1 MSGFKAL
8 NIESDDESDIEID
21 DTKELQIEE
30 ALKLYQTAIKYHAEG
45 PGSFDLAAKAYEEL
59 FQSDIFK
66 YPESQTEL
74 RRIELYGPATEEDD
88 VWRDGAQVGSVV
100 PAVGLET
107 GPSTL
112 PQVLHLSHKNYA
124 QFKLDYLTARLDTFN
139 LTLNQ
144 ILSDAATALDHFMSA
159 LDKDDTDLDLWR
171 KTASVGEMLDS
182 KRVARFCLEAVL
194 EGDDEGLGNLLS
206 LPGLHESMAGEELR
220 DLVAG
225 LEDQLSLLQ
234 SPLSTGKRKV
244 LSKMLKKRMST
255 YPEITE
261 REKALRHDQDP
272 PESRELSRTVLDAPS
287 TWAEVGDA
295 LIRQLTAQRH
305 STATTQPR
313 TALAFD
319 LSTASNTKEKVVN
332 SWAGAPTDKR
342 DLSASND
349 DTAQAT
355 AGEQAPVSPRALS
368 AAQPQVTAAEDSTQS
383 ATQATADGDTTMV
396 ESPTMTLPTRKRS
409 GDTAGLNDGSEEG
422 RAKVKRTRTRD
433 STTADDSRQALIDAN
448 LRWEYE
454 QQINE
459 IQAADDW
466 MFETVGNLFERIGVI
481 GFEAVRNVRQELQSP
496 GQDDGKATNGVDH
509 SKEHLKMAKMDLQ
522 AWLTSYSDQ
531 LAHFFTVGGDGNDL
545 SSGRNSSQF
554 GSSTSN
560 NSGSKAVSKPSLLP
574 DDGVLEFLHEVNDD
588 WLLMEEVAWKWI
600 CALLRPEGESH
611 NNTYC
616 DYLWPEHLKTT
627 VVRTLVNFDE
637 SLFDRARDELEIS
650 KRSMVQ
656 SNFDT
661 TLADIAETIFE
672 LHLDVFCLIKE
683 PNSGVDDET
692 IAAQRDRLHRWSE
705 LAREVM
711 QSPSLFKSN
720 PDTADE
726 LNLRFLWAT
735 TFHIAAS
742 SDVTQDHVLE
752 CMNDLRAIFVAAD
765 EPTIRLENNAIIPE
779 LSVAALD
786 KEISKLTTRDFFLKV
801 TTQDQQDPVA
811 MIESLEPLLTSL
823 DDQAQPAEEVE
834 EVQRTAS
841 LANELVRFLQSS
853 DISVR
858 LLLWQK
864 LRDAYERIDYKP
876 KVVWCYFK
884 MIRMILNELAIQLTP
899 ALPQHD
905 RQILLLKCLRQ
916 IQDMTKKVLP
926 LVHKSEG
933 GLECIDEDELRSA
946 VTSFGEVLQ
955 LLQVVNVFE
964 DSIRVGQSQ
973 PPSLPTG
980 QAAPSFTTVTALVHE
995 VQLNIWV
1002 LLYTFLKEAI
1012 FQFHDLFPSQDED
1025 RFDFLRS
1032 VHRNLGLR
1040 GICGGSNKI
1049 FVRMLKDEFVEMTHI
1064 EGYDSEQAQVLY
1076 DLYGLNCFLNPN
1088 YELMEHN
1095 CTHDAFVEKSV
1106 ALQAVDLL
1114 LQQASKLPM
1123 KDLAKHSIKD
1133 TIERV
1138 HGLAPRKKPTDAIM
1152 RNREVYR
1159 SFLRSPINP
1168 LDLYSCLRGEG
1179 NQLAI
1184 GHIPKDDALL
1194 ASRGW
1199 FFLMGHIALAKFR
1212 SQKRTAPT
1220 PTEDVDIAIAF
1231 FMQDLEYSMDN
1242 WETWFR
1248 LGQAYDTKIEENVVW
1263 SAEKLNNS
1271 MSELVQLQRAAIH
1284 CYTMATALAY
1294 RSADLSYETSEK
1306 MTELFS
1312 DFAMRLYA
1320 SSRPPF
1326 DRKPFE
1332 LDDVEKFFSTP
1343 QGVGKGIPFKPLHVY
1358 TAWKLSKTFFQKA
1371 LKGKPHSWTLHFM
1384 LGKCLSKM
1392 KMYHDD
1398 SSPIP
1403 AREARPSSQQVL
1415 SSFIRAIELIP
1426 DEKRKDSREKR
1437 EPVLEPH
1444 YKLVSIVHK
1453 LLINGHISLEQAKEA
1468 LDNTP
1473 YSSSVKFP
1481 EELEGWVPYV
1491 LGVLKALRATDKSNW
1506 HHRMVDRAARIVYN
1520 DLDARLDNTGRLGAN
1535 RAKNELTQQMFTKTM
1550 VLQVWRPDSERAGRH
1565 FVYTNRYTLF
1575 FVEILKTLK
1584 DRSSLE
1590 MLARRVRRRPHDV
1603 FEHSSVW
1610 QVICTAY
1617 LALLREYSNMSEGLE
1632 TSTFSNVVHEDFLA
1646 RKEPLEKWMQAQETG
1661 ASPALDALREVQEL
1675 KKINQSLMKPGAIDD
1690 LIGDSY
1696 AHLYNTVGQR
1706 LWDEQRRLKEE
1717 EEARRPP
1724 PVASPPRNPMMSL
1737 HHLMNIDG
1745 SSDSSAVPSLPS
1757 QPPAGLAAQP
1767 DQAPARRKIGVGRR
1781 EIRTTAESC
1790 FQKAAAATPS
1800 SSSKATASLPRVQVV
1815 IDSSREMR
1823 AGDISA
1829 ETSAPGSIH
1838 DSADDES
1845 ELSEL
1850 EEEGDDE
1857 SNCPVPIEDTRPR
1870 PMFPGLAS
1878 EMQSREASEGVE
1890 EDEGDVE
1897 TNGGGVTV
1905 GYRAV
1910 NAAAPVEAREDPAEP
1925 PIDEKD
1931 ETMEL

>member
-30 ALKLYQTAIKYHAEG
+30 ALKLYQTALKYHAEG
-45 PGSFDLAAKAYEEL
+45 PGSFDLAAEAYEQL

-74 RRIELYGPATEEDD
+74 QRIELYGPTSDSDD
-88 VWRDGAQVGSVV
+88 VWSDGAQIGAVV
-100 PAVGLET
+100 PAGGLEA

-124 QFKLDYLTARLDTFN
+124 QFKLEHLTARLDTFH
-139 LTLNQ
+139 LTLSQ
-144 ILSDAATALDHFMSA
+144 ILSDAATALDHFMAA

-171 KTASVGEMLDS
+171 RTASVGEMLDS

-194 EGDDEGLGNLLS
+194 EGDDEGLGNVLS
-206 LPGLHESMAGEELR
+206 LPGLEESLAGEKLR
-220 DLVAG
+220 DLVVG
-225 LEDQLSLLQ
+225 LEDELSLLQ

-244 LSKMLKKRMST
+244 LSKMLKKRLST
-255 YPEITE
+255 YHEITV
-261 REKALRHDQDP
+261 REKALRQNLEP
-272 PESRELSRTVLDAPS
+272 PESRETLKTILDAPS

-295 LIRQLTAQRH
+295 LIRLLTAQRH
-305 STATTQPR
+305 GTGSIQPA

-319 LSTASNTKEKVVN
+319 LSSAPKVKEKVVN
-332 SWAGAPTDKR
+332 SWARPQTTGR
-342 DLSASND
+342 DPPALNV
-349 DTAQAT
+349 DTEQPI
-355 AGEQAPVSPRALS
+355 AGEQAS
-368 AAQPQVTAAEDSTQS
+368 ATHKESSTAQPQVVAAEDNTQTGPQPP
-383 ATQATADGDTTMV
+383 AEGDTTMV
-396 ESPTMTLPTRKRS
+396 ESPTITLPTRKRS
-409 GDTAGLNDGSEEG
+409 GDAAGLNDGSEEG
-422 RAKVKRTRTRD
+422 RAKVKRTRTRE
-433 STTADDSRQALIDAN
+433 STTADDSRQAIIDAN

-466 MFETVGNLFERIGVI
+466 MFETVGNLFERVGVI
-481 GFEAVRNVRQELQSP
+481 GFEAGRNVRQELQSP

-509 SKEHLKMAKMDLQ
+509 SKEHLKLAKMDLQ
-522 AWLTSYSDQ
+522 AWLTNYSDQ
-531 LAHFFTVGGDGNDL
+531 LVQFLTVGGEGNDL

-560 NSGSKAVSKPSLLP
+560 SSGSKAVSRPPLMP
-574 DDGVLEFLHEVNDD
+574 DDGVLDFLQKINDD
-588 WLLMEEVAWKWI
+588 WLLMEEVAWEWI
-600 CALLRPEGESH
+600 RALLRPQEESH
-611 NNTYC
+611 NNTYNE
-616 DYLWPEHLKTT
+616 YLWPEHLKTT

-650 KRSMVQ
+650 KSSKNQ
-656 SNFDT
+656 SPFDA

-705 LAREVM
+705 LAREAM
-711 QSPSLFKSN
+711 QSRSLSKG
-720 PDTADE
+720 DLGTKDE
-726 LNLRFLWAT
+726 LDLRFLWAT

-752 CMNDLRAIFVAAD
+752 CMNDLRAVFVAAD
-765 EPTIRLENNAIIPE
+765 EPTIQLQNNAIIPE
-779 LSVAALD
+779 LSIAALD

-823 DDQAQPAEEVE
+823 DDHANPAEEAE
-834 EVQRTAS
+834 EVQRPVS
-841 LANELVRFLQSS
+841 MANELIRFLQSS

-864 LRDAYERIDYKP
+864 LRDAYERIDYTP
-876 KVVWCYFK
+876 KVVSCYLE
-884 MIRMILNELAIQLTP
+884 MIRMILNELATYLTP
-899 ALPQHD
+899 ALSQHD
-905 RQILLLKCLRQ
+905 RQVLLLKCLRQ
-916 IQDMTKKVLP
+916 IQDMTKKLLP
-926 LVHKSEG
+926 LVHKSERA
-933 GLECIDEDELRSA
+933 LECIDEAGLRSA
-946 VTSFGEVLQ
+946 VNGFGEVLQ

-964 DSIRVGQSQ
+964 DSIRVGQSH
-973 PPSLPTG
+973 PPSLQTG

-995 VQLNIWV
+995 MQLNIWV
-1002 LLYTFLKEAI
+1002 LLYSLLKDAV
-1012 FQFHDLFPSQDED
+1012 FQFHDLFPNQDED

-1168 LDLYSCLRGEG
+1168 LDLYSCLKGQG

-1184 GHIPKDDALL
+1184 YHIPKDDALL

-1326 DRKPFE
+1326 DGEPFK
-1332 LDDVEKFFSTP
+1332 LDDIEKFFSTV
-1343 QGVGKGIPFKPLHVY
+1343 QGVGKGRPFEPLHVY
-1358 TAWKLSKTFFQKA
+1358 TAWKLAKTFFQKA
-1371 LKGKPHSWTLHFM
+1371 LRGKPHSWMLHFM
-1384 LGKCLSKM
+1384 LGKCLWKM
-1392 KMYHDD
+1392 KMFKHD
-1398 SSPIP
+1398 SPIP
-1403 AREARPSSQQVL
+1403 GRATRPSSQQVL
-1415 SSFIRAIELIP
+1415 NSFIRAIELIP

-1453 LLINGHISLEQAKEA
+1453 LLNHGHISLEQAKEA
-1468 LDNTP
+1468 LENTP
-1473 YSSSVKFP
+1473 YASTVKFP
-1481 EELEGWVPYV
+1481 EELGGWVAYV

-1506 HHRMVDRAARIVYN
+1506 HHRMVDRAARIVYD
-1520 DLDARLDNTGRLGAN
+1520 DLDSRLDDTGRLGAN

-1565 FVYTNRYTLF
+1565 FVYTARYTRF
-1575 FVEILKTLK
+1575 FVEILEKLK
-1584 DRSSLE
+1584 DRGNLE

-1610 QVICTAY
+1610 QEICMAY
-1617 LALLREYSNMSEGLE
+1617 IHLLRAYSQMPEGLE

-1690 LIGDSY
+1690 LIGDCY

-1706 LWDEQRRLKEE
+1706 LWDEQRRIKEE

-1737 HHLMNIDG
+1737 THLMNIDG
-1745 SSDSSAVPSLPS
+1745 SNDSPAAPPLPS
-1757 QPPAGLAAQP
+1757 QPPGGIAAQP

-1781 EIRTTAESC
+1781 EIRTTAEAC
-1790 FQKAAAATPS
+1790 FLKTAAAATAS
-1800 SSSKATASLPRVQVV
+1800 SSSKTTASLPRVQVV
-1815 IDSSREMR
+1815 IDSSRETR

-1857 SNCPVPIEDTRPR
+1857 SNSPIPIEDTRPR

-1878 EMQSREASEGVE
+1878 EMQSREASEGLEGE
-1890 EDEGDVE
+1890 EEEAE
-1897 TNGGGVTV
+1897 TNGDVPM

-1910 NAAAPVEAREDPAEP
+1910 NAVPTVQASEHSAEQP
-1925 PIDEKD
+1925 TDDKD
-1931 ETMEL
+1931 ETMVP